1 MKIGRHRVT
10 STQAAFLGIA
20 AGWVFLLGVLAGMG
34 KLSADL
40 LIFAGIS
47 LSSIGALLASTSKS
61 PRAAK
66 QGDCGKTRALA
77 TVPVDRN

>member
-47 LSSIGALLASTSKS
+47 LSSIGVMLASTSKS

-66 QGDCGKTRALA
+66 QGDCGKARALA

>member
-20 AGWVFLLGVLAGMG
+20 AGWVFLLGVLAGTG

-40 LIFAGIS
+40 LIFAG
-47 LSSIGALLASTSKS
+47 LGLTSIGAMLAATSKS
-61 PRAAK
+61 PRS
-66 QGDCGKTRALA
+66 GLREDCGKTRALA
-77 TVPVDRN
+77 AIPVDRN